1 VNQKRLP
8 AFQSVGSSSELE
20 EVASILRHLVY
31 VHLNKL
37 VGCLLAVDV
46 RFLDYLK
53 DACPL

>member
-1 VNQKRLP
+1 M
-8 AFQSVGSSSELE
+8 GSSSETE
-20 EVASILRHLVY
+20 EVASILRHLVH

-37 VGCLLAVDV
+37 VGCLLAADV